1 MDFASLKNNP
11 LYGPLRLMVVAALGI
26 AIHRGWIP
34 QNIVDPD
41 VMTLVLLSA
50 FVTWSLWQQNHTAK
64 KADLATNVAINSAVA
79 AATGDPARQLSP
91 ALQAAI
97 VTGSKM
103 IANKVPETQVTDM
116 LNAAS
121 DAAAKKSQ

>member
-41 VMTLVLLSA
+41 ILTLVLLSA
-50 FVTWSLWQQNHTAK
+50 FVTWSLWQQNHTSK

-79 AATGDPARQLSP
+79 AVTGDPSRQLSP

-103 IANKVPETQVTDM
+103 IANKVPETQITDS
-116 LNAAS
+116 LNT
-121 DAAAKKSQ
+121 SQIPSAH